1 VEEGQTNN
9 PVEQEAL
16 DALRR
21 YLSDNIAPLI
31 FAESI
36 DDLFNMPVRATG
48 AEILGWVASQSHIGD
63 AVRTA
68 DYLYHA
74 VKKLHL
80 VGELELIPRER
91 LRVFISALRP
101 ILLES
106 CPIHEKEEL
115 SKEFANLEQ
124 AKGDISPH
132 SGVMQMP
139 TGAQPIAAAGI
150 AAPQPPAQQT
160 GSLLD
165 DPRVGLLLH
174 RLGSLIAEQ
183 PVVPAGTA
191 PVGVVPQ
198 GATPAGMVPAGAVP
212 AGALAQSPLVAGVI
226 SEAAALAQNATELE
240 SSLGQMRSYG
250 VPSVQ
255 EGIVRLLG
263 QSLPNWAPPVATDAE
278 QAPPQ
283 QAVRAMRRIIG
294 MAESRQDK
302 YKRFNELV
310 ITAVDEFNTGSL
322 GRAVT
327 LFDLADRMIE
337 DEEVDPNIVST
348 ARDKAFAALD
358 ESQLRRCAETD
369 DLHYLFRR
377 VMKFFPHL
385 SPEELF
391 FTLEEE
397 ESRDRRR
404 LLLHLLS
411 VQGIEAREAALEAL
425 QGAVSGDRSFPWF
438 LERNMVY
445 LLRTIEREDD
455 ETIDQEID
463 VLTRESELENPL
475 PLIRESFATLGQLN
489 NERVVRTLVA
499 RVSEL
504 EDSLLGMRQ
513 LPHSEEEAQS
523 LLDTAVTMLAR
534 TGSPEAHR
542 CIVAHGLKR
551 QPQLGNTL
559 TRISRLGSQD
569 LSGDGTLV
577 KRVVDALREEL
588 PTKVLGLS
596 VGARRKGDNV
606 GRLIEALSGTDSPL
620 VRHVLQEVSDKYAS
634 QPFGEAAARAIE
646 KLGVKPVA
654 EESSSAALAGDLGLF
669 GLPSLLQNLSDSQLT
684 GVLSLI
690 DDDGRTAAAMR
701 LDGGLIRSARL
712 GQLTGESAVY
722 QLLERPVTG
731 RFVFVDSDEESVVN
745 MERGNP
751 MPIQP
756 LLFEGIRRYDEFTRA
771 VSLAPDDSKFRAT
784 EKKPT
789 KVADEPDIELVKG
802 VWVKAA
808 GGTTPNECEG
818 EFPVDAY
825 RVRRLYEHWLS
836 EGSLTA
842 RESEKAKAE

>member
-9 PVEQEAL
+9 PVAQEAL
-16 DALRR
+16 DALRT
-21 YLSDNIAPLI
+21 YLSDSIAPLI
-31 FAESI
+31 FAESVE
-36 DDLFNMPVRATG
+36 DLLKMPVRATG

-74 VKKLHL
+74 VKKIHL
-80 VGELELIPRER
+80 LGELELLPKER

-106 CPIHEKEEL
+106 CPNHEREEL
-115 SKEFANLEQ
+115 TKEFANLEQ
-124 AKGDISPH
+124 AKGDITPH
-132 SGVMQMP
+132 SGVMHMP
-139 TGAQPIAAAGI
+139 TGAQSIATPGTSAARRTVE
-150 AAPQPPAQQT
+150 PT
-160 GSLLD
+160 RSVLD
-165 DPRVGLLLH
+165 DRRVGLLLH
-174 RLGSLIAEQ
+174 RLGSLLSEQ
-183 PVVPAGTA
+183 PMV
-191 PVGVVPQ
+191 
-198 GATPAGMVPAGAVP
+198 PAGMVQAGAVP
-212 AGALAQSPLVAGVI
+212 AGVLTRSPLVAGII

-240 SSLGQMRSYG
+240 SSLGQLQSYG
-250 VPSVQ
+250 VPAVQ
-255 EGIVRLLG
+255 DGIVRLLG
-263 QSLPNWAPPVATDAE
+263 QSLPNWAPPVATDEE

-327 LFDLADRMIE
+327 LFDLAGRMIE
-337 DEEVDPNIVST
+337 DEEVDPTIVTT

-397 ESRDRRR
+397 DSRDRRR

-411 VQGIEAREAALEAL
+411 VQGADARKAALEAL

-455 ETIDQEID
+455 EKIDQEID
-463 VLTRESELENPL
+463 VLTRESDLENPL
-475 PLIRESFATLGQLN
+475 PLIREAFATLGQLSH
-489 NERVVRTLVA
+489 ERVVRTLVA

-504 EDSLLGMRQ
+504 EDSLLESRQ
-513 LPHSEEEAQS
+513 LPHSEEEVKS
-523 LLDTAVTMLAR
+523 LLDTAITMLAR

-559 TRISRLGSQD
+559 SRLSRLGSQD

-577 KRVVDALREEL
+577 KRLVDALREEL
-588 PTKVLGLS
+588 PTKVLGVS
-596 VGARRKGDNV
+596 MGARRKGDNV
-606 GRLIEALSGTDSPL
+606 ARLIEALSGTDAPL
-620 VRHVLQEVSDKYAS
+620 VRHVLQEVSNKYTS

-646 KLGVKPVA
+646 KLGVQAVV
-654 EESSSAALAGDLGLF
+654 EESSGAALAGDLGLF

-684 GVLSLI
+684 GMLSLI
-690 DDDGRTAAAMR
+690 DEDGRTAAAMR

-712 GQLTGESAVY
+712 GQLTGETAVY

-731 RFVFVDSDEESVVN
+731 RFVFVDSEEESVVN
-745 MERGNP
+745 MERGSP
-751 MPIQP
+751 LPVQP

-771 VSLAPDDSKFRAT
+771 MSLAPDDATFRAT

-789 KVADEPDIELVKG
+789 KVADEPSIELVKG

-808 GGTTPNECEG
+808 GGTPPIDCEL

-825 RVRRLYEHWLS
+825 RIRRLYEHWLS

-842 RESEKAKAE
+842 RDAEEASAGQ